1 VERKGIYSVLPLI
14 VLAGISCETAWA
26 GTVALGWDYLQTV
39 PVTSFDFTV
48 LSGGAVG
55 VVNFMGNPVGPGN
68 TDTIIQRLADATINA
83 GSAPTGLTAAQI
95 ALLPNAIPIQI
106 TELSL
111 ESTAPVDIAGSFF
124 DVFVTLDPTNLA
136 NDKGTMS
143 IYGSTAGGT
152 FDSQFDVFFEVQFE
166 NTSNPAANLN
176 IFDSAV
182 LTPIGTAT
190 WAPTQPS
197 SCIPTTE
204 GDPADILHHSVCSAT
219 GPVPSQDFYLTGT
232 TPEPASIWLMG
243 AGLLGMGTFM
253 RRRRRVSSPRAFRST
268 ATHT

>member
-1 VERKGIYSVLPLI
+1 MFSVLPLI

-39 PVTSFDFTV
+39 PVTSFDFTA

-55 VVNFMGNPVGPGN
+55 VVDFMGIPVGPGN

-83 GSAPTGLTAAQI
+83 GSAPTGLTATQI
-95 ALLPNAIPIQI
+95 ALLPNAIPLQI
-106 TELSL
+106 TELSM
-111 ESTAPVDIAGSFF
+111 ESTAPVDIAGNFF
-124 DVFVTLDPTNLA
+124 DVFVTLDPANLA
-136 NDKGTMS
+136 NDTGMMS
-143 IYGSTAGGT
+143 IYGGTTGGT
-152 FDSQFDVFFEVQFE
+152 FESYLNVYFEAQFHDP
-166 NTSNPAANLN
+166 SNPALD
-176 IFDSAV
+176 FDVTPTLPFV

-190 WAPTQPS
+190 WASTPPS

-219 GPVPSQDFYLTGT
+219 GLVPPQDFYLTGT
-232 TPEPASIWLMG
+232 TPEPASIWLMA
-243 AGLLGMGTFM
+243 AGLLGIGTFM
-253 RRRRRVSSPRAFRST
+253 RRRRRLSSSPVSRST